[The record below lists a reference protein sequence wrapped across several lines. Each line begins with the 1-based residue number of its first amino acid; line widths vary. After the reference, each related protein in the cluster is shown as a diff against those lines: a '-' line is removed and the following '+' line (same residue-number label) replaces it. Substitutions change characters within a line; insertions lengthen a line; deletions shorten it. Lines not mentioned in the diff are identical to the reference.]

1 MDNERYLVVSYFAAA
16 GIGVAAAVATALVL
30 GGPIRRALAAAA
42 PLGRLLRRALPA
54 WLVLAVLLGFLSVTY
69 FDCHYKTYQDIV
81 ASRYHLV
88 EKTFEQG
95 SQMAVYLA
103 SALVAYG
110 LALGIGLAVQ
120 ARRAGASSAAK

>member
-16 GIGVAAAVATALVL
+16 GIGVAMALATALVL

-42 PLGRLLRRALPA
+42 PLARLLRRALPP

-69 FDCHYKTYQDIV
+69 FDCQHKTYQDIV
-81 ASRYHLV
+81 ADRHHLV
-88 EKTFEQG
+88 ERTFEQG

-103 SALVAYG
+103 AALVAYG
-110 LALGIGLAVQ
+110 LALGIGLAAQ
-120 ARRAGASSAAK
+120 ARRAGASSSAK

>member
-16 GIGVAAAVATALVL
+16 GIGVAMALATALVL

-42 PLGRLLRRALPA
+42 PLARLLRRALPP

-69 FDCHYKTYQDIV
+69 FDCQHKTYQDIV
-81 ASRYHLV
+81 ANRYHLV

-95 SQMAVYLA
+95 SHMAVYLA

-110 LALGIGLAVQ
+110 LVLGIGLAAQ
-120 ARRAGASSAAK
+120 ARRAGTSSSAK